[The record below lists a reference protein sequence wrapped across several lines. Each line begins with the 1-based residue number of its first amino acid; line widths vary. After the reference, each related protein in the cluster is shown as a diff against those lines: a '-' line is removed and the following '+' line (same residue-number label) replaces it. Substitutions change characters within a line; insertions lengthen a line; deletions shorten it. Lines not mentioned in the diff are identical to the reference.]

1 MRADR
6 EMRPPEEPAPAVR
19 AATDTALP
27 ATRVR
32 SAVSRYRDVVLFF
45 TLALLWDGS
54 FVAIEVGLDY
64 YPPVLYA
71 AYRFDVAALALLSYV
86 FVTRDAPFPRTRGDL
101 AAIGFSGGLSV
112 AANNSLL
119 FVGQQYT
126 TSGIASITY
135 GLVPIATATVAALW
149 IGGAELD
156 ARGAVGVVVLA
167 FLGVGLVA
175 QPDPASLGG
184 GVAVGVGLI
193 AVGVVAVAV
202 GSVGLRTVETSF
214 SSVALTGWA
223 MGFGALVIHALSL
236 GLGESQRLPAAAP
249 RALVALGF
257 LALFSSAVAYT
268 IYLTLLD
275 RLGPFEVNLVSY
287 VVPVVATVA
296 GALLLAEPV
305 TAFTVAGF
313 AVIVL
318 GFGLLKRREIAD
330 AAAGIRFPG

>member
-1 MRADR
+1 M
-6 EMRPPEEPAPAVR
+6 
-19 AATDTALP
+19 
-27 ATRVR
+27 
-32 SAVSRYRDVVLFF
+32 SRYRDVALFF
-45 TLALLWDGS
+45 LLALLWGGS

-71 AYRFDVAALALLSYV
+71 AYRFDVAALALVSYV
-86 FVTRDAPFPRTRGDL
+86 LLTESGPFPRSRGDL
-101 AAIGFSGGLSV
+101 AAIGLSGGLSV

-135 GLVPIATATVAALW
+135 SLVPIATAAVAALW
-149 IGGAELD
+149 IGGSDLD
-156 ARGAVGVVVLA
+156 ARGALGVVLA

-175 QPDPASLGG
+175 QPDPANLGG

-193 AVGVVAVAV
+193 AIGVIAVAV
-202 GSVGLRTVETSF
+202 GSVGLRTVETTF

-223 MGFGALVIHALSL
+223 MGFGALAIHGLSL
-236 GLGESQRLPAAAP
+236 GLGESQRLPATAP
-249 RALVALGF
+249 RALVPLAFLG
-257 LALFSSAVAYT
+257 LLSSAVAYT
-268 IYLTLLD
+268 IYFTLLD
-275 RLGPFEVNLVSY
+275 RLGPFEINLVSY
-287 VVPVVATVA
+287 VVPVVATVT

-305 TAFTVAGF
+305 TRFTVAGF